1 MRGESLSGPPPRR
14 PGIRD
19 VAREAGVAIS
29 TVSKVLSGRGEVS
42 PPLRARVLAAAAEL
56 GYQPNYLAQ
65 SLRSGATNL
74 IGLVSADLRTQFSA
88 VLAAGIEGNLR
99 SVGYALLVIS
109 SADDP
114 AADAAN
120 IRYLHSR
127 RVDAI
132 ILAPSREDDP
142 ATLTALA
149 EFDGPVVAVESE
161 LRGLLPVDA
170 VSADHRAGAASATEH
185 LLALGHRRIAALTG
199 PLGRRSGR
207 ERLTGMLA
215 TMSAAGHEDTAIPV
229 PTSHD
234 ADAGEE
240 ATLELL
246 DRPRRPTA
254 LLAGSPLLLEGALR
268 ALDSRS
274 VEVGSEVS
282 LVGWDDG
289 PLPQLFKPPIAVV
302 DRDVFG
308 LGQAAADLVLSRLG
322 DAGRRYDGPARVEVR
337 PTTFIP
343 RASCAAPAA
352 AGAEPDA
359 LHSAVVSNTT
369 KQAPR
374 SSSRR

>member
-56 GYQPNYLAQ
+56 GYQPNFLAQ

-74 IGLVSADLRTQFSA
+74 IGLVTADLGTQFSA
-88 VLAAGIEGNLR
+88 ALAAGIEGNLR
-99 SVGYALLVIS
+99 SAGYALLVMS

-114 AADAAN
+114 VADAAN

-142 ATLTALA
+142 STLTALA
-149 EFDGPVVAVESE
+149 EFDGPVVMVESE

-170 VSADHRAGAASATEH
+170 VCADHRAGAASATDH
-185 LLALGHRRIAALTG
+185 LLALGHRRIAALIG

-215 TMSAAGHEDTAIPV
+215 AMSLAGHEDAAIPV
-229 PTSHD
+229 PTAHD
-234 ADAGEE
+234 VDAGEQ

-254 LLAGSPLLLEGALR
+254 LLAGSTLLLEGALR
-268 ALDSRS
+268 ALDRRS
-274 VEVGSEVS
+274 VEVGSEIS

-302 DRDVFG
+302 DRDVQG
-308 LGQAAADLVLSRLG
+308 LGQAAADLALSRLG
-322 DAGRRYDGPARVEVR
+322 DTGRRYDGPPKIEIR

-343 RASCAAPAA
+343 RASCAAP
-352 AGAEPDA
+352 GVTDG
-359 LHSAVVSNTT
+359 SSVSRPAPV
-369 KQAPR
+369 APR
-374 SSSRR
+374 PVKQRRPSSSLT

>member
-42 PPLRARVLAAAAEL
+42 PALRARVLASAAEL

-74 IGLVSADLRTQFSA
+74 IGLVTADLGTQFSA
-88 VLAAGIEGNLR
+88 ALAAGIEGNLR
-99 SVGYALLVIS
+99 AAGYALLVMS

-114 AADAAN
+114 VADAAN

-142 ATLTALA
+142 GTLTALA
-149 EFDGPVVAVESE
+149 EFDGPIVAVESE
-161 LRGLLPVDA
+161 LRGLLPVDG
-170 VSADHRAGAASATEH
+170 VCADHFAGAASATNH

-207 ERLTGMLA
+207 ERLAGMLSA
-215 TMSAAGHEDTAIPV
+215 MSAAGTADAAIPV
-229 PTSHD
+229 PTAH
-234 ADAGEE
+234 AAEAGEQ

-254 LLAGSPLLLEGALR
+254 LLAGSTLLLEGALR
-268 ALDSRS
+268 ALARRS
-274 VEVGSEVS
+274 VEVGSEMS
-282 LVGWDDG
+282 LIAWDDG

-302 DRDVFG
+302 DRDVQG
-308 LGQAAADLVLSRLG
+308 LGRVAADLAMSRLG
-322 DAGRRYDGPARVEVR
+322 DTGPRDDSPARIEIR

-343 RASCAAPAA
+343 RASCAAPWVT
-352 AGAEPDA
+352 DA
-359 LHSAVVSNTT
+359 SSTSRPAPLASPRV
-369 KQAPR
+369 KQRRP
-374 SSSRR
+374 SSSLT